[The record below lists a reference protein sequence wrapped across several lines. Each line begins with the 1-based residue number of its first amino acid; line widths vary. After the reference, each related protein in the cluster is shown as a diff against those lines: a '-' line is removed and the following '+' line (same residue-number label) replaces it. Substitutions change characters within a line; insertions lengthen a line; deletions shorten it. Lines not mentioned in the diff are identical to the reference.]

1 LESNKHIN
9 VNKVLE
15 TICLKIQSPVKIR
28 EVIPLDNY
36 LHNHIYDLISLIA
49 PIPPK
54 STGDILNEEQIR
66 NIGKFFLENICVL
79 NYDSNKDC
87 LR

>member
-1 LESNKHIN
+1 LESNKNIN
-9 VNKVLE
+9 VDKVLQ
-15 TICLKIQSPVKIR
+15 TILSKIQSPVKMR
-28 EVIPLDNY
+28 EVLPLDNY
-36 LHNHIYDLISLIA
+36 LHNHIYELISLIA

-54 STGDILNEEQIR
+54 STGEMLNEEQIR
-66 NIGKFFLENICVL
+66 NIRKFFLENINVL